1 MTLRIPNL
9 ELLDPRWTDYP
20 IPIYAKLENDTL
32 QNYNIDTLLL
42 EFNRSLFYP
51 KTVTNGRIIS
61 NNIVNHNRIIGVEI
75 NNINIAQLNV
85 ERKIAEIV
93 GDVLLGNDTATAINF
108 LSVSNPDALRV
119 QEFYLENGSL
129 SIKVCSEG
137 GNRLLD
143 VHNRP
148 VTIIVSPNPFSDNTS
163 ITLNLLENGFHKLEL
178 YNLNGVMVDE
188 ISSFE
193 IGQSVN
199 KEKTVYINSSRLAN
213 GVYLLKLT
221 TPTTYYTKLLVV
233 NK

>member
-1 MTLRIPNL
+1 
-9 ELLDPRWTDYP
+9 
-20 IPIYAKLENDTL
+20 
-32 QNYNIDTLLL
+32 
-42 EFNRSLFYP
+42 
-51 KTVTNGRIIS
+51 
-61 NNIVNHNRIIGVEI
+61 
-75 NNINIAQLNV
+75 
-85 ERKIAEIV
+85 
-93 GDVLLGNDTATAINF
+93 
-108 LSVSNPDALRV
+108 
-119 QEFYLENGSL
+119 
-129 SIKVCSEG
+129 
-137 GNRLLD
+137 LD

-213 GVYLLKLT
+213 GVYVLKLT